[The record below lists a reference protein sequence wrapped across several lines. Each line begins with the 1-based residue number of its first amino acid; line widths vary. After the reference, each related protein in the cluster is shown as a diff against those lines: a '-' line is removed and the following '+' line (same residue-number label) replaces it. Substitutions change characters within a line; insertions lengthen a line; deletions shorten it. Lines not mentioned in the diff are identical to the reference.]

1 MSDEIEAGQDPDS
14 DASCA
19 SAMDAEPL
27 TQQTGSLLYSI
38 SMATNSLL
46 QCCCTQQASKP
57 DLNSDPVPK

>member
-27 TQQTGSLLYSI
+27 TQQTGSPLYSI
-38 SMATNSLL
+38 SMATNSTAAVLL
-46 QCCCTQQASKP
+46 YAASRI
-57 DLNSDPVPK
+57 